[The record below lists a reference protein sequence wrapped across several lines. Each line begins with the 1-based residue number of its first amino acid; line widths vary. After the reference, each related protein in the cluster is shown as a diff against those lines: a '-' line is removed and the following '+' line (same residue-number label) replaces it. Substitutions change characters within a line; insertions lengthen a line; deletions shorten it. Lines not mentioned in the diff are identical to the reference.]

1 MSQPFVWRNKLYV
14 MNLDFVIY
22 RIASNS
28 KLTWIKVIYFNDFIE
43 PEFIRQLKKEFFHT
57 FSPIYGDP
65 GQFLVDGEKIIF
77 CSSWVGDGCKT
88 TWDSNLNKKNESLT
102 FTLRKTFFDIINE
115 DIGYP
120 CSSNSDVFHGL
131 SLAHGKIITTSK
143 LTNYS
148 LFSYENDSWTKSDV
162 DSPKILSFEYP
173 DEYEYPAQLLTV
185 KNLERLR

>member
-1 MSQPFVWRNKLYV
+1 
-14 MNLDFVIY
+14 MNFYFVIY

-28 KLTWIKVIYFNDFIE
+28 KLAWKKVIYFNDFIE
-43 PEFIRQLKKEFFHT
+43 PEFIRQLKKEYFQT
-57 FSPIYGDP
+57 FGDP

-77 CSSWVGDGCKT
+77 CSFRVGDGCKT

-120 CSSNSDVFHGL
+120 SFSNSDVIGGV
-131 SLAHGKIITTSK
+131 SLANGKIITTSK

-148 LFSYENDSWTKSDV
+148 LFSYEDDSWTESDV
-162 DSPKILSFEYP
+162 DVPTEILSFESP
-173 DEYEYPAQLLTV
+173 EEQLLTV
-185 KNLERLR
+185 RNLERLR

>member
-1 MSQPFVWRNKLYV
+1 MPQPFVWRNKLYV

-28 KLTWIKVIYFNDFIE
+28 KLAWKKVIYFNDFIE
-43 PEFIRQLKKEFFHT
+43 PEFIRQLKKEFFATET
-57 FSPIYGDP
+57 FGDP

-77 CSSWVGDGCKT
+77 CSFRVGDGCKT
-88 TWDSNLNKKNESLT
+88 TWDSNLNMKNESLT

-120 CSSNSDVFHGL
+120 CSLNSDVIGGV
-131 SLAHGKIITTSK
+131 SLANGKIITTSK
-143 LTNYS
+143 LTNFS